1 MAKEQKSQ
9 AELYREERKKRIA
22 QASKGK
28 KGGVSVGA
36 NTASDKTDKKIA
48 IGVIVVLAVLL
59 MGWLVSFLG
68 IPQRMTTV
76 MKVGDEKVSKAEYTY
91 YYRQAFLT
99 TYQQAYMIKQQYGIS
114 LGYDYTKS
122 PEEQE
127 YAGSGLEEKEDGSK
141 PTWGDYFRQATEN
154 SIVQKKI
161 LCAEAEKL
169 GVKLDENDLKEIDKQ
184 IEELRKSVEDEENG
198 RGVSLNVYFRTD
210 YGSGVNEKFFRQL
223 CEEEALAKKV
233 SAVKDEEFEKSVTDE
248 EINKNYEENKD
259 DYDVIDIA
267 AFAIAID
274 EESEENKVT
283 KEDAKKKAEEMLAKV
298 TDAES
303 FLKYAKE
310 YAPEADKEKYGKVS
324 DVHLT
329 SVSKANVEESIGE
342 DAVKWSFDAARKDGD
357 KTVIV
362 TDDAAFVL
370 LLTGARHRDDSTTVD
385 VRHILIQYED
395 DATAEQKAAVDK
407 KAEELYAQWQKGDKS
422 ENSFAD
428 LAKEESADSSASNGG
443 LIENIAK
450 GQMVEEFEAWCLDE
464 ARKPGDTGIVKT
476 KYGSHIMYFSEKNA
490 EALWKTTIK
499 ESLAG
504 DMFAEYYEE
513 LEAQDAYKLEKND
526 KKLLKLSEKLSK
538 PAI

>member
-22 QASKGK
+22 KASKGK

-76 MKVGDEKVSKAEYTY
+76 MKVGEDKVSKAEYTY

-127 YAGSGLEEKEDGSK
+127 YAGSGLEAKEDGSK
-141 PTWGDYFRQATEN
+141 PTWGDYFRKATEE

-169 GVKLDENDLKEIDKQ
+169 GIKLDENDQKEIDKQ
-184 IEELRKSVEDEENG
+184 LEELRASVEDKENG

-233 SAVKDEEFEKSVTDE
+233 ADAKGEEFTKSVTDD

-267 AFAIAID
+267 AFKISVD
-274 EESEENKVT
+274 KENKIT
-283 KEDAKKKAEEMLAKV
+283 KEDAKKKADEMLAKV
-298 TDAES
+298 TDGES
-303 FLKYAKE
+303 FVKYSKE
-310 YAPEADKEKYGKVS
+310 YAPEDEEVEKD
-324 DVHLT
+324 DVLLT
-329 SVSKANVEESIGE
+329 SVSSSNVEESLGE
-342 DAVKWSFDAARKDGD
+342 DAVKWAFDAARKEGD
-357 KTVIV
+357 KTVFAD
-362 TDDAAFVL
+362 DDAAYVL
-370 LLTGARHRDDSTTVD
+370 LLTQPRHRDDSTTVD
-385 VRHILIQYED
+385 VRHILIKYDD
-395 DATAEQKAAVDK
+395 DATAEQKAATDK

-422 ENSFAD
+422 ELSFAN

-450 GQMVEEFEAWCLDE
+450 GQMVAEFEAWCLD
-464 ARKPGDTGIVKT
+464 ANRKPGDTGIVKT
-476 KYGSHIMYFSEKNA
+476 KYGSHIMYFSETNPD
-490 EALWKTTIK
+490 ALWKSTIK

-504 DMFAEYYEE
+504 EKFANYYNE
-513 LEAQDAYKLEKND
+513 LKAQDAYKLEKND
-526 KKLLKLSEKLSK
+526 KKLFKLSEKISK